1 VILGLLKSLKDFG
14 WRSLWGGGVWRVV
27 AAHRPVTAAGAER
40 LGVKVDVVS
49 SRFDSFEGVVDALG
63 LKTWNK
69 GWDGFRI

>member
-1 VILGLLKSLKDFG
+1 VEEFMRG
-14 WRSLWGGGVWRVV
+14 VV

-63 LKTWNK
+63 LKT
-69 GWDGFRI
+69 

>member
-1 VILGLLKSLKDFG
+1 VEEFMRGRCLE
-14 WRSLWGGGVWRVV
+14 VVV

-63 LKTWNK
+63 LKT
-69 GWDGFRI
+69 